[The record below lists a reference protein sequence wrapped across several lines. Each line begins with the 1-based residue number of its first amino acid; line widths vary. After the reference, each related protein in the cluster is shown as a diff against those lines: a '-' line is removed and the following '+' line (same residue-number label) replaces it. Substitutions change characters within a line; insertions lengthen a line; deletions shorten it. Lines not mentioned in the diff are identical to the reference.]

1 MIITYILKG
10 FVTEKKYNGGEESGP
25 CQRTEDVKVTAV
37 SIITALTV
45 ILEPY
50 KNRRIGNLNK
60 NKNYPNDSITEMNEN
75 TEEGS
80 GILKRFI
87 M

>member
-1 MIITYILKG
+1 MT
-10 FVTEKKYNGGEESGP
+10 V
-25 CQRTEDVKVTAV
+25 V

-60 NKNYPNDSITEMNEN
+60 NKNYPDDSITEMNEN

-80 GILKRFI
+80 GILKRFVT
-87 M
+87 